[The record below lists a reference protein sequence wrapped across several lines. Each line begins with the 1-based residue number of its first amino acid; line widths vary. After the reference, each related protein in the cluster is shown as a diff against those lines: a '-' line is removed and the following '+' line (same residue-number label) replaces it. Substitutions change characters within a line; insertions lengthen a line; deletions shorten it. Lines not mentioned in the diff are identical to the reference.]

1 MKLRPAMKLSD
12 KTLKI
17 LQNFTTINQSLSFKE
32 GRKLRTISVM
42 KNVLAEAEI
51 SEYVPKD
58 FAIYDL
64 PQFLNTLA
72 LYKEPDVD
80 VSTNPNYASIKSGG
94 AYQFHQRSKYF
105 FSDSSVIIAPPEKK
119 MELPS
124 EDISFTILEDQL
136 AKLLKSASILQLPDL
151 SVVGDGGVVKLVVS
165 DRKNDTSNEFA
176 IVVNE
181 STKKFSFNF
190 KIENIKL
197 VSGKYDVIISKK
209 NLARF
214 YNEDYKLTYF
224 IALEPDSTY
233 GTD

>member
-1 MKLRPAMKLSD
+1 MELSE

-17 LQNFTTINQSLSFKE
+17 LQNFTTINQSLAFKE

-51 SEYVPKD
+51 EEYIPKD

-72 LYKEPDVD
+72 LYRDPDID
-80 VSTNPNYASIKSGG
+80 VSTNPNFAHIKAGTT
-94 AYQFHQRSKYF
+94 QRSKYF
-105 FSDSSVIIAPPEKK
+105 FSDPSVIVAPPEKE
-119 MELPS
+119 MVLPS
-124 EDISFTILEDQL
+124 EDVTFNLGEEQL
-136 AKLLKSASILQLPDL
+136 AKALKSSSILQLPDL
-151 SVVGDGGVVKLVVS
+151 SVVGGEGAIKVVVS

-176 IVVNE
+176 LVVGE
-181 STKKFSFNF
+181 TDKEFSFNF

-197 VSGKYDVIISKK
+197 IPGSYSVAISSK

-214 YNEDYKLTYF
+214 YNTNYKLTYF
-224 IALEPDSTY
+224 IALEPDSVY
-233 GTD
+233 S